1 MNRKLSQIIS
11 CPPAPSAPPTSV
23 NTSVVTSSS
32 ITVQWGA
39 VDCIHRNGDIT
50 GYSVQYGVPGRFE
63 GDEIVLMVSGD
74 SSGGMH
80 VISGLRASTTYT
92 IEVAAV
98 NSAGTGEYSDTIT
111 VHTESKHSYHSGGS
125 WWVPGV
131 SSNWSNLARQS
142 LKA

>member
-1 MNRKLSQIIS
+1 MVS
-11 CPPAPSAPPTSV
+11 CPPVPSAPPTSV
-23 NTSVVTSSS
+23 NIIEVTSSS

-50 GYSVQYGVPGRFE
+50 GYSVRYGVPGRFE

-74 SSGGMH
+74 SNGGMH

-111 VHTESKHSYHSGGS
+111 AKIDGK
-125 WWVPGV
+125 
-131 SSNWSNLARQS
+131 SN
-142 LKA
+142 